1 MNYLEAWD
9 AIITRIIAAVPGLQE
24 VRAITDATHVSSAQ
38 AKTPSAYVLYDGE
51 SVLDADRGDATVQQR
66 YVVILSTRNAGGATA
81 GIEDAGVLLHAIHAA
96 LAGYEP
102 GTFHTELERAGST
115 SAEYAPGGVAHYPL
129 AFVTNLVIPPGG
141 YTS

>member
-1 MNYLEAWD
+1 MDYFEAW
-9 AIITRIIAAVPGLQE
+9 ASIIARLQDQVPDLEE
-24 VRAITDATHVSSAQ
+24 VRAITDATQVTSAP

-81 GIEDAGVLLHAIHAA
+81 GIEAAGLLLHAIHAA

-141 YTS
+141 YTT